1 MTPAPESDS
10 NLDEDR
16 LDACET
22 LLDRYRAA
30 LRDRSDDPPVA
41 EARESWRAFVGE
53 HHGPVFDRLAD
64 ESTSGSRSAT
74 EPLSPPDDADDVARE
89 VFVRTLSFDFLLST
103 LSAAAEREFSV
114 AVTPPRSSASD
125 GDGGRSDSTP
135 DLLAAFDAVHGT
147 VRPDLSSAVRTAAA
161 DAAGAF
167 VRESDPTAV
176 AELHRRTVPRPV
188 RRVFGRYDTP
198 AGLAELAV
206 ESVRADE
213 TDAFRDALVLDPGC
227 GAGAFLA
234 AAARAKFDSADADAD
249 ANPSALAAHV
259 AESVRGFDVNP
270 VAVRASRL
278 ALVLACRP
286 LLRRDGV
293 EAFAPRVAL
302 ADATETTAE
311 DAPLSGARADVLLGN
326 PPWLTWDSLTPRVKE
341 RWREGPMA
349 DPALD
354 LFPHRG
360 REARLGHAND
370 DLSVPYV
377 WTCLHR
383 LLRDGGRAAFVLKR
397 DLMTGPAGELLR
409 RRRVGDR
416 SLAMRRVHDFGSL
429 SPFGREVDAGTALY
443 RLDVGGAGSA
453 DTPDDSAAEKSAA
466 DNPGTDVEI
475 PATRWSR
482 ADARPDDAR
491 SADVAPAFGSL
502 SDLRRTLAAEETA
515 FVAADPTTEASP
527 WIRADAERGALGP
540 SEYRIRHGVKDDA
553 KAVYALDR
561 ETIEANDIEPDHVYP
576 YLKSKH
582 VVKYGLFGH
591 DRLLV
596 PQRLAGENNEAALR
610 REAPNTYAYL
620 DANRERLESR
630 GSSWFDGGPFYS
642 LFGLGPYTW
651 ADYKVVWCRLGYK
664 PHFAVVSTVDD
675 PLLGEKPVVPGDHC
689 MFVGTDEEREA
700 HYLCG
705 LLNSAPYQRCLRDIS
720 SGGKSSLSKSTV
732 SRLATPEWE
741 GTERQAALAEAS
753 MRAHR
758 IVPDHVDCS
767 KRAYNAKTVPEL
779 DAAQA
784 RVDRLAERFLA
795 ARDDQ

>member
-1 MTPAPESDS
+1 MTSAPPD
-10 NLDEDR
+10 DDG
-16 LDACET
+16 LDACEV

-30 LRDRSDDPPVA
+30 LRDRSDDSPA
-41 EARESWRAFVGE
+41 ADARESWRAFVGE
-53 HHGPVFDRLAD
+53 HHGSVFDQLAD
-64 ESTSGSRSAT
+64 ESERGSQSANG
-74 EPLSPPDDADDVARE
+74 SPTLPNDADGVARE
-89 VFVRTLSFDFLLST
+89 VFVRTLAFDFLLST

-114 AVTPPRSSASD
+114 AVAPIGPSVP
-125 GDGGRSDSTP
+125 GGRS
-135 DLLAAFDAVHGT
+135 DLLAAFDAVHES
-147 VRPDLSSAVRTAAA
+147 VRSDLPPAVRTEA
-161 DAAGAF
+161 DEAAGAF
-167 VRESDPTAV
+167 VRESDPAAV
-176 AELHRRTVPRPV
+176 AELHRRTVPRPT
-188 RRVFGRYDTP
+188 RRAFGRYDTP
-198 AGLAELAV
+198 PGLAELAV
-206 ESVRADE
+206 ESVRGGGPNEFD
-213 TDAFRDALVLDPGC
+213 DALVLDPGC

-234 AAARAKFDSADADAD
+234 AAARAKRDAFAAGDAPDSDTDRDADPATV
-249 ANPSALAAHV
+249 ARRI

-278 ALVLACRP
+278 ALVLALRP

-293 EAFAPRVAL
+293 SSFAPRVVL
-302 ADATETTAE
+302 ADATEATAD
-311 DAPLSGARADVLLGN
+311 DAPLDGARADVLLGN
-326 PPWLTWDSLTPRVKE
+326 PPWLTWDSLTPRVKD

-370 DLSVPYV
+370 DLSVPYA
-377 WTCLHR
+377 WTCVHR
-383 LLRDGGRAAFVLKR
+383 FLRDGGRAAFVLKR

-416 SLAMRRVHDFGSL
+416 PLSMRRVHDFGSL

-443 RLDVGGAGSA
+443 RLDVDAPGGADA
-453 DTPDDSAAEKSAA
+453 PDDSATE
-466 DNPGTDVEI
+466 DVEI

-482 ADARPDDAR
+482 TD
-491 SADVAPAFGSL
+491 SVQSAFGSL

-527 WIRADAERGALGP
+527 WIRADAERAALGP

-561 ETIEANDIEPDHVYP
+561 ETIEAHDIEPDHVYP

-591 DRLLV
+591 DRHLV
-596 PQRLAGENNEAALR
+596 PQRLAGEDNEEALR

-664 PHFAVVSTVDD
+664 PHFAVVSTVED

-689 MFVGTDEEREA
+689 MFVGTDDEREA

-732 SRLATPEWE
+732 SRLAMPEWE
-741 GTERQAALAEAS
+741 ASERQDALAEAS
-753 MRAHR
+753 MAAHR

-767 KRAYNAKTVPEL
+767 KRAYNAKAVPEL
-779 DAAQA
+779 DAVQA
-784 RVDRLAERFLA
+784 RVDRVAERVLA

>member
-1 MTPAPESDS
+1 MTSAPASEPAE
-10 NLDEDR
+10 LDEDR
-16 LDACET
+16 LDACEV

-30 LRDRSDDPPVA
+30 LRVRADDPPA
-41 EARESWRAFVGE
+41 ADARESWRAFVDE

-64 ESTSGSRSAT
+64 DSDSRSANG
-74 EPLSPPDDADDVARE
+74 PPELADDPDGVARE

-114 AVTPPRSSASD
+114 DVAPARSSASASD
-125 GDGGRSDSTP
+125 PDDDGGRSDSTP
-135 DLLAAFDAVHGT
+135 DLLAAFDAVHDT
-147 VRPDLSSAVRTAAA
+147 VRSDLSAAA
-161 DAAGAF
+161 RTEADETADAF
-167 VRESDPTAV
+167 VRESDPAAV
-176 AELHRRTVPRPV
+176 AELHRRTLPRTV
-188 RRVFGRYDTP
+188 RRAFGRYDTP

-206 ESVRADE
+206 ESVRTDE

-234 AAARAKFDSADADAD
+234 AAARVKLDSADVDADVD
-249 ANPSALAAHV
+249 ANPSALAARV
-259 AESVRGFDVNP
+259 ADSVRGFDVNP

-293 EAFAPRVAL
+293 ESFAPRVAL
-302 ADATETTAE
+302 ADAVETTAA
-311 DAPLSGARADVLLGN
+311 DAPLNGARADVLLGN
-326 PPWLTWDSLTPRVKE
+326 PPWLTWDSLTPRVKD

-349 DPALD
+349 DPDLD

-377 WTCLHR
+377 WTCVHR

-416 SLAMRRVHDFGSL
+416 SLSMRRVHDFGSL

-443 RLDVGGAGSA
+443 RLNVGNSESAGAPA
-453 DTPDDSAAEKSAA
+453 DSAVENA
-466 DNPGTDVEI
+466 DANVEI
-475 PATRWSR
+475 PATGWSR
-482 ADARPDDAR
+482 RDGTT
-491 SADVAPAFGSL
+491 PAFGSL

-527 WIRADAERGALGP
+527 WIRADAEREALGA

-596 PQRLAGENNEAALR
+596 PQRFAGEDNEATLR
-610 REAPNTYAYL
+610 RETPNTYAYL

-630 GSSWFDGGPFYS
+630 GSSWFDDGPFYS

-664 PHFAVVSTVDD
+664 PHFAVVSTVED

-689 MFVGTDEEREA
+689 MFVGTDDEREA
-700 HYLCG
+700 HYLCA

-732 SRLATPEWE
+732 SRLAMPEWE
-741 GTERQAALAEAS
+741 ASERQVALAEAS
-753 MRAHR
+753 LDAHGV
-758 IVPDHVDCS
+758 VPNHVDCS

-784 RVDRLAERFLA
+784 HVDRLAERFLA